1 MTSFDP
7 SASSAPLR
15 NQDYDL
21 DEYLS
26 REEASPVPASA
37 REEAVKSFV
46 QLGADI
52 AMAGVKAGQS
62 TGRKNRS
69 IDDLLLGVILPLL
82 ILAIAVASL
91 YIILVFD
98 SGKDQKLVDAAAG
111 FLFSLPNLVFGY
123 LLGRRHKEG
132 SD

>member
-7 SASSAPLR
+7 SASSARLR

-37 REEAVKSFV
+37 REEAVKSFI

-69 IDDLLLGVILPLL
+69 IDDLLLGFILPLL
-82 ILAIAVASL
+82 ILAIAVAAL

-132 SD
+132 AG